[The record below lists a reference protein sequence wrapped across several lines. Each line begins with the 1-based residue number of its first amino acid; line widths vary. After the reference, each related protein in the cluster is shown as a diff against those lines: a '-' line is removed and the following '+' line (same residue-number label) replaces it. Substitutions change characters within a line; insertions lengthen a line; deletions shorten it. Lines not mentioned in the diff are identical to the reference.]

1 MRSPYG
7 LQIIEDCLTCKV
19 REDRLFCNLSPAA
32 VKTLSDIKSLA
43 TYPKGAV
50 LFVEGQPPRGVFVLC
65 MGRAKLT
72 TCSKDGKA
80 LILRIAEPGEILG
93 LSASVSGKAYDTTA
107 ETLVPSEANFIK
119 RDDFLRFLREHGEA
133 CMRVAQQ
140 LASNFY
146 TANEQIRLLGL
157 SSSSSVKLARFL
169 LDLAG
174 QSGLGGGE
182 LQLKLTLTHE
192 EIAQMI
198 GTSRETVTRLLM
210 DFRERDIIRLK
221 GSTLVICDKA
231 ALEALARS

>member
-1 MRSPYG
+1 MSSPYG
-7 LQIIEDCLTCKV
+7 LQIIEDCLTCRV
-19 REDRLFCNLSPAA
+19 REDRLFCNLSPGE
-32 VKTLSDIKSLA
+32 VKGLNDIKSLA

-50 LFVEGQPPRGVFVLC
+50 LFVEGQPSRGVFVLC
-65 MGRAKLT
+65 MGRAKLS

-80 LILRIAEPGEILG
+80 LILRIAEAGEILG
-93 LSASVSGKAYDTTA
+93 LSATVSGKPYDMTA

-140 LASNFY
+140 LAKNFH

-174 QSGLGGGE
+174 QSGLGGRE
-182 LQLKLTLTHE
+182 LRLNLTLTHE
-192 EIAQMI
+192 EIAQI
-198 GTSRETVTRLLM
+198 VGASRETVTRLLT
-210 DFRERDIIRLK
+210 DLKERQIIQLK
-221 GSTLVICDKA
+221 GSTLLVRNKA
-231 ALEALARS
+231 ALKALASS